1 MKVGDL
7 VTHWVSKR
15 IGVIVSIKKDLVGY
29 AFYKVKWFDGEH
41 GTYDKMRLDRDIRI
55 QEFSEHIDEEI
66 GQSEEELMKK
76 LNAMMREIKS
86 LKKDINSLKEES

>member
-15 IGVIVSIKKDLVGY
+15 IGVIVSIKKDLVGW

-41 GTYDKMRLDRDIRI
+41 RTYDKMRLD
-55 QEFSEHIDEEI
+55 
-66 GQSEEELMKK
+66 KVK
-76 LNAMMREIKS
+76 V
-86 LKKDINSLKEES
+86 